1 MLEGPLVSLN
11 AKGRYSLFM
20 RTRYQNGSLRVKKR
34 KNGMRV
40 WEFRYAEAGPDGKRR
55 SRGVTIGTVQEYRTE
70 ASARKSPTAQAL
82 VLQINAEH
90 PLGPVTAST
99 MGALIARYEKEEMP
113 ARYSTRVSYQSF
125 IDRYIRPRWAETP
138 ITGVKPMMVE
148 DWLKQLKLAP
158 KTRGHIRGLM
168 SLLFKCAQRW
178 ELVPSNPMQLVR
190 VKDVSKRVER
200 PSVLTAEEFHR
211 VLPHVRE
218 PYRTMVLIAGCLGL
232 RAGEI
237 VGLQWADFDFDKLT
251 LLVQRGVVHG
261 RVGEVKTEYSRDFV
275 PLAPELA
282 GELLAY
288 RQHCHQ
294 TQEGWLFANPAT
306 GKPYHQEEIQKK
318 HIKPAAKAAGITAT
332 LGWKSFRHSFR
343 SWLDQTGA
351 PIGVQR
357 ELMRHASIQ
366 TTMNVYGR
374 AMTDGKRQAHGNV
387 VEMILKPAGS
397 PTNKP
402 EAETANPAP
411 VAIVG

>member
-1 MLEGPLVSLN
+1 
-11 AKGRYSLFM
+11 
-20 RTRYQNGSLRVKKR
+20 
-34 KNGMRV
+34 MRV
-40 WEFRYAEAGPDGKRR
+40 WEFCYAEAGPDGKRR
-55 SRGVTIGTVQEYRTE
+55 GHGVTIGTVQEYPTE
-70 ASARKSPTAQAL
+70 TSARKSPTAQAL
-82 VLQINAEH
+82 VLRINSEH

-99 MGALIARYEKEEMP
+99 VGALIARYEKEEMP

-178 ELVPSNPMQLVR
+178 ELVHSNPMQLVR

-200 PSVLTAEEFHR
+200 PSVLTAEEFHKM
-211 VLPHVRE
+211 LPHVRE

-261 RVGEVKTEYSRDFV
+261 RVGDVKTEYSRDSV
-275 PLAPELA
+275 PLAPELV

-288 RQHCHQ
+288 RQHPIGP
-294 TQEGWLFANPAT
+294 TVLWWILLAMASARSAAMGFNRYIDDEFDRRNPRTANRPL
-306 GKPYHQEEIQKK
+306 
-318 HIKPAAKAAGITAT
+318 AAGQ
-332 LGWKSFRHSFR
+332 GHPPGP
-343 SWLDQTGA
+343 GA
-351 PIGVQR
+351 
-357 ELMRHASIQ
+357 
-366 TTMNVYGR
+366 GR
-374 AMTDGKRQAHGNV
+374 
-387 VEMILKPAGS
+387 P
-397 PTNKP
+397 
-402 EAETANPAP
+402 
-411 VAIVG
+411 